1 MLITDELGATMERI
15 FAANLDEI
23 QNDTLLSKTVNG
35 TKVLLSR
42 VNGQLCAVE
51 NRCPHLGLPLA
62 KGKVCDG
69 AVVCPF
75 HGSSFDLLNGE
86 NIDWTNAF
94 IGMPMP
100 TWTHKL
106 IALGKS
112 PQALK
117 TFKVECEGEQV
128 FLHL

>member
-1 MLITDELGATMERI
+1 MDKI

-23 QNDTLLSKTVNG
+23 QSDALLSKTING
-35 TKVLLSR
+35 NKVLFAK
-42 VNGQLCAVE
+42 VNGQICAVE

-62 KGKVCDG
+62 KGKICDG

-75 HGSSFDLLNGE
+75 HGSSFDLLDGR

-100 TWTHKL
+100 GWTHKL

-112 PQALK
+112 PQSLK
-117 TFKVECEGEQV
+117 TFKVECEDEKV
-128 FLHL
+128 FLIL

>member
-1 MLITDELGATMERI
+1 MEKI
-15 FAANLDEI
+15 FAANLDDIEA
-23 QNDTLLSKTVNG
+23 DTLLSKNVSGN
-35 TKVLLSR
+35 KVLLSR
-42 VNGQLCAVE
+42 INGQICAVE

-75 HGSSFDLLNGE
+75 HGSSFDLLNGD

-94 IGMPMP
+94 IGIPMP
-100 TWTHKL
+100 GWTHKL

-117 TFKVECEGEQV
+117 TFKVECEGEHV
-128 FLHL
+128 FIYV

>member
-1 MLITDELGATMERI
+1 MEKI
-15 FAANLDEI
+15 FAANLDDIEA
-23 QNDTLLSKTVNG
+23 DTLLSKNVSGN
-35 TKVLLSR
+35 KVLLSR
-42 VNGQLCAVE
+42 INGQICAVE

-75 HGSSFDLLNGE
+75 HGSSFDLLNGD

-100 TWTHKL
+100 GWTHKL

-112 PQALK
+112 PRALK
-117 TFKVECEGEQV
+117 TFKVECEGEHV
-128 FLHL
+128 FIYV